1 MANDSA
7 ISLQTIDVLLY
18 CTWRDANGL
27 CEDFSCYAWVVCDEL
42 VNSINGLLFF
52 CLATFLSSFVPTF
65 VTTFLTTQL
74 TYIYGIITITNI
86 DTFYTI
92 NIELWQCQDK
102 TVPWC

>member
-27 CEDFSCYAWVVCDEL
+27 CEDFSCYAWVVFDEL
-42 VNSINGLLFF
+42 ENSINGLPFF
-52 CLATFLSSFVPTF
+52 FLTTFLTTLL
-65 VTTFLTTQL
+65 TTFLTTQL

>member
-27 CEDFSCYAWVVCDEL
+27 CEDFSCYAWVVFDEL
-42 VNSINGLLFF
+42 ENSINGILFF
-52 CLATFLSSFVPTF
+52 FLTTFLPTF
-65 VTTFLTTQL
+65 LTTFLTTFLITQL

-86 DTFYTI
+86 DTFLYH
-92 NIELWQCQDK
+92 QH
-102 TVPWC
+102 